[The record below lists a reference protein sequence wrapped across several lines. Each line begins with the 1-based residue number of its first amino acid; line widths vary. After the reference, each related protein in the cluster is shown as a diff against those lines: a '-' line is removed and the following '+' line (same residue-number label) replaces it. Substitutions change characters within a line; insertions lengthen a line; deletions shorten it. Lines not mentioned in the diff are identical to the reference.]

1 MFFKNHKLIFEKLN
15 IFGVWFTDQSSEQP
29 AIKEKRD
36 IILVEISNI
45 CKRICFFLAR
55 IQEKMLVNLKCAN
68 IVANTTK
75 ILLDHAKQSVT
86 DTLKTASKR
95 AIQKQLQK
103 QLII

>member
-36 IILVEISNI
+36 IILFEISNI

-55 IQEKMLVNLKCAN
+55 I
-68 IVANTTK
+68 
-75 ILLDHAKQSVT
+75 
-86 DTLKTASKR
+86 
-95 AIQKQLQK
+95 
-103 QLII
+103 